1 MLARPLMILAVILLV
16 SLLLGA
22 TGLLDEVADFIV
34 QILRIVFELLV
45 GLINLFVRLINTL
58 VGWLRSVG

>member
-1 MLARPLMILAVILLV
+1 LLVRPLVILAVILLV

-22 TGLLDEVADFIV
+22 TGLLDDVADFIV

-45 GLINLFVRLINTL
+45 ALINLFVRLIDTL
-58 VGWLRSVG
+58 VGWLRGVG

>member
-1 MLARPLMILAVILLV
+1 MARPLLILAVILLV

-45 GLINLFVRLINTL
+45 GLINLFVRLVDTL
-58 VGWLRSVG
+58 VGWLRSIG

>member
-1 MLARPLMILAVILLV
+1 MILAVILLV

-22 TGLLDEVADFIV
+22 TGLLDDVADFIV